1 MRARRARYAEPMPS
15 PLADLLALVPEL
27 SRAGAYEFA
36 VTGSTVSATLEGDEE
51 PALTADLDENAHTFR
66 FTEQK
71 STTRPS
77 AYRGPSRTPV
87 FEAGGIY
94 NAAKRGGLIGH
105 KPSKRQVQQAL
116 TELFTRNGW
125 TRVR

>member
-1 MRARRARYAEPMPS
+1 MTTS
-15 PLADLLALVPEL
+15 QKDLLALVPAL
-27 SRAGAYEFA
+27 SRDGSYAFA
-36 VTGSTVSATLEGDEE
+36 VDGSTVNATLEGDDE
-51 PALTADLDENAHTFR
+51 PTLTADLDEKAHTFR

-71 STTRPS
+71 SSTRPT

-87 FEAGGIY
+87 FEAGGVY

-105 KPSKRQVQQAL
+105 KPSRRQVQQVL

-125 TRVR
+125 TRLR

>member
-1 MRARRARYAEPMPS
+1 MPIS
-15 PLADLLALVPEL
+15 LADLLALVPEL
-27 SRAGAYEFA
+27 SRPGAYELTVA
-36 VTGSTVSATLEGDEE
+36 GSTVSATLEGDEE
-51 PALTADLDENAHTFR
+51 PILTAGLDETGHTFR

-71 STTRPS
+71 SSTRPT

>member
-1 MRARRARYAEPMPS
+1 MSQKE
-15 PLADLLALVPEL
+15 LLALVPALGRE
-27 SRAGAYEFA
+27 
-36 VTGSTVSATLEGDEE
+36 GSYRFEVEGSVVSAILEGDDE
-51 PALTADLDENAHTFR
+51 AVLTADLDEKSHTFR

-71 STTRPS
+71 SSTRPT
-77 AYRGPSRTPV
+77 AYRGTSRTPV

-94 NAAKRGGLIGH
+94 NAAKRGGLVGH
-105 KPSKRQVQQAL
+105 KPSKKQVQLAL